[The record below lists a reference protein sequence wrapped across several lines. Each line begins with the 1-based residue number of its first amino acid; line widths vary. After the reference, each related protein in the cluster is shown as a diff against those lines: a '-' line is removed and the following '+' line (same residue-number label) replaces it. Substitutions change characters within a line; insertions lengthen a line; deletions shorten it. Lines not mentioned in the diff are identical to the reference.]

1 MIGAMTTIL
10 PSCAEMA
17 AIDRAS
23 VEAGVPGLRLMEN
36 AGAAVARH
44 LGARFKRCPVAVLCG
59 PGNNGGDGFVVAR
72 HLFDAGW
79 PVRVGLL
86 GERAALRG
94 DAAAMAAICPVEI
107 ETIAPDLIE
116 HAGLIVD
123 ALFGAGLSR
132 PLEGAALTLV
142 RVLDHRATPIV
153 AIDMPSGVSGDTGA
167 VMGGAAK
174 ADLTV
179 TFHRP
184 KPGHLLLPGRALCG
198 ELVVADIGIPDAVHD
213 IVKVEAFAN
222 TPELWRH
229 ALPIPGAQT
238 HKYERGHALIVG
250 GGELTG
256 AARLASE
263 ACLRAGAGLVTLA
276 APDAVTDMLRVAAPA
291 AVMVRD
297 LKQFDEL
304 LADKRRNLVLL
315 GPGNGADAACRA
327 RIEAVRKT
335 GRACVLDADALR
347 VLSPLDIR
355 LNRDCVITPHDGEFV
370 RMFPDLAPSDSAR
383 GDRLTR
389 ARIGAARSGAVV
401 VLKGADT
408 VVAHP
413 DGRAAIAANAP
424 PWLATAGSGDVLA
437 GTISGLIAQ
446 GMDAFFAA
454 CAGVWFHGDAAANHG
469 PGLIADDLPLRISQ
483 SLAPFLRAAN
493 GLKNTS
499 TKLPRDGS

>member
-10 PSCAEMA
+10 PNCAEMG

-23 VEAGVPGLRLMEN
+23 VDAGVPSLRLMES
-36 AGAAVARH
+36 AGAAVVRH
-44 LGARFKRCPVAVLCG
+44 LGAKFKRGPVAVLCG

-94 DAAAMAAICPVEI
+94 DAAAMAALCPVEI
-107 ETIAPDLIE
+107 ETISPDLIE
-116 HAGLIVD
+116 YASLVVD
-123 ALFGAGLSR
+123 ALFGAGLTR

-142 RVLDHRATPIV
+142 RVLDHRAVPIV
-153 AIDMPSGVSGDTGA
+153 AIDVPSGVSGDTGE
-167 VMGGAAK
+167 VRGGAAK

-184 KPGHLLLPGRALCG
+184 KPGHLLLPGREYCG
-198 ELVVADIGIPDAVHD
+198 ALVVADIGIPDSVHD
-213 IVKVEAFAN
+213 FVKVETFAN
-222 TPELWRH
+222 TPELWRA
-229 ALPIPGAQT
+229 ALPVPKIDG
-238 HKYERGHALIVG
+238 HKYDRGHALIVG

-276 APDAVTDMLRVAAPA
+276 APDAVTDMLRVASPA
-291 AVMVRD
+291 SVMVRD
-297 LKQFDEL
+297 LDQFDEL
-304 LADKRRNLVLL
+304 LADKRRNVVLL
-315 GPGNGADAACRA
+315 GPGNGANAACRA
-327 RIEAVRKT
+327 RIEAVRKA

-355 LNRDCVITPHDGEFV
+355 LTRDVVITPHDGEFV
-370 RMFPDLAPSDSAR
+370 RMFPDLAN

-389 ARIGAARSGAVV
+389 ARTGAARSGAIV

-413 DGRAAIAANAP
+413 HGRAAIAANAP
-424 PWLATAGSGDVLA
+424 PWLATAGAGDVLA

-454 CAGVWFHGDAAANHG
+454 CAAVWFHGDAAARHG

-483 SLAPFLRAAN
+483 AMAPFMTIADRA
-493 GLKNTS
+493 KNTFA
-499 TKLPRDGS
+499 KIPRDGS